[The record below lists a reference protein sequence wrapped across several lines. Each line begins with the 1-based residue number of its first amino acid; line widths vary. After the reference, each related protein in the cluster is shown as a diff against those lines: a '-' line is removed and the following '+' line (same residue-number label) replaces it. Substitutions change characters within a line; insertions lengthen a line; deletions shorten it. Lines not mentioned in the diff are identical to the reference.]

1 MEWENWESTIEPLT
15 AIAAE
20 ELVICAIYA
29 QQHNLL
35 EEEGWR
41 QFNKIAKC
49 EKTLL
54 RQDNQAKLRSSR
66 TAPKYMKRPFLM
78 LRR

>member
-1 MEWENWESTIEPLT
+1 MEWESGESTIEPRA

-20 ELVICAIYA
+20 EPVTCAIYA
-29 QQHNLL
+29 RQNGLL

-41 QFNKIAKC
+41 QFTKIANR

-54 RQDNQAKLRSSR
+54 
-66 TAPKYMKRPFLM
+66 
-78 LRR
+78 